1 MPERDRQD
9 RIKSQKNGVSG
20 TSSADFFH
28 LAWRL
33 QNLARAEAESLDGNT
48 SMYVWAAIPM
58 LLSGL
63 TALVIEQEVILR
75 NQRQEDR
82 VAILLTK
89 RSLVAQCEGL
99 YGLSDPLRSDLRDL
113 VELRNEIIHPA
124 HTATG
129 TKDNWPDEIRH
140 IKNRRLLQST
150 GTDDGDYIML
160 SQLKSLR
167 LLEWAV
173 VTVEQTKGIILAYP
187 R

>member
-1 MPERDRQD
+1 MSERDRKD
-9 RIKSQKNGVSG
+9 RIKNRKSGVSG

-33 QNLARAEAESLDGNT
+33 QRSARAEAESLDANT

-63 TALVIEQEVILR
+63 TALIIEQEVMFR
-75 NQRQEDR
+75 HQRQEDR
-82 VAILLTK
+82 VEVLLTK
-89 RSLVAQCEGL
+89 RSLVAQCESL
-99 YGLSDPLRSDLRDL
+99 YGLCDPLRSDLRDL
-113 VELRNEIIHPA
+113 IELRNEIIHPA
-124 HTATG
+124 HNATG

-140 IKNRRLLQST
+140 IKNRGLLQST

-160 SQLKSLR
+160 SQLKSFR

-173 VTVEQTKGIILAYP
+173 ATVEQVKAIILAYP